1 MLYFCWEAHTMSEL
15 AQPTPQSVTGE
26 QTDYETAMEQV
37 MAEVSRLNVLMQQ
50 DRADIERLR
59 GEAWELRAENRA
71 LLAGMGAR
79 L

>member
-1 MLYFCWEAHTMSEL
+1 MSEL
-15 AQPTPQSVTGE
+15 AQPTSSSVMSE
-26 QTDYETAMEQV
+26 QADYETAMEQA

-50 DRADIERLR
+50 DRVDIERLR
-59 GEAWELRAENRA
+59 GEAWELKAETRA